1 MAWQAGPTAAGRR
14 TAKTQEAS
22 VGAVVHFEI
31 PADDQERAG
40 KFYRE
45 ALGWRMEPVPGMDY
59 TMVITT
65 DMDPDTGQPTTPG
78 GINGGMTAREG
89 RITAP
94 VITVDVPDIN
104 AALKAVEEHGGAVV
118 MPRSEI
124 PGMGYT
130 AYFQDSEGNVMGL
143 WENLAPE
150 GGNPDP
156 A

>member
-1 MAWQAGPTAAGRR
+1 M
-14 TAKTQEAS
+14 
-22 VGAVVHFEI
+22 VGGAVHFEI
-31 PADDQERAG
+31 PADDPERAR
-40 KFYRE
+40 KFYQE

-65 DMDPDTGQPTTPG
+65 DMDAATGQPTTPG
-78 GINGGMTAREG
+78 AINGGMMAREG

-104 AALKAVEEHGGAVV
+104 ATLKTVEELGGAVV
-118 MPRSEI
+118 MPRNEI

-143 WENLAPE
+143 WQNLPPQATGTP
-150 GGNPDP
+150 GS